1 MILMILIPNSFFQSE
16 GKSGKKP
23 ELATVIA
30 PYSAT
35 GKEQLNLQGGQ
46 MILVRKK
53 TDTGWWQGEI
63 QASGTVRSQFI
74 DNYIIT
80 SNYFKGNQRPQEAN
94 RLVSC
99 ILRQVDGC
107 WW

>member
-1 MILMILIPNSFFQSE
+1 MAYYNDDYVCFFQSE

-30 PYSAT
+30 PYTAS
-35 GKEQLNLQGGQ
+35 GKEQLTLQKGQ

-63 QASGTVRSQFI
+63 QASGTVS
-74 DNYIIT
+74 IT
-80 SNYFKGNQRPQEAN
+80 YVAPRI
-94 RLVSC
+94 RVTT
-99 ILRQVDGC
+99 
-107 WW
+107 